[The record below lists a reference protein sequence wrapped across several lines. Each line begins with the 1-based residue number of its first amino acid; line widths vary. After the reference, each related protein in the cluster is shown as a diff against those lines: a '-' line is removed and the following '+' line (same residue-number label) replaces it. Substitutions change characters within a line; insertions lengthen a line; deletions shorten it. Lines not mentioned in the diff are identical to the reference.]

1 MKSPRPLPSIRPRAG
16 ATGSA
21 LFMKTSM
28 ALLVHGALAAT
39 AALTLPVPAFA
50 QSQAAERK
58 PFNVTAGP
66 LEDVLNR
73 FSRQAGITLS
83 FAPALVQG
91 RLAPALQGNYSV
103 QQGLDALLTDS
114 GLRAVRAENGSY
126 ALQQIAGAALN
137 PGEPGKA
144 LPNITVSGQA
154 DGETAFS
161 PVKGYLGK
169 RSASATKTDTP
180 LIEIPQSISVVTRDE
195 MDARAA
201 TSVLEVLRYM
211 PGANSE
217 THGVDPRGY
226 EYFNL
231 RGFIN
236 AQTTSNFVN
245 GLRQVPGGFGMFRSE
260 PYGLERIEVLRG
272 TGSVMFGQGDPG
284 GTINRVSKIAGSGSE
299 NEIMIDVGSFHR
311 RQIAGDVNGRLDED
325 GKLQARFVGLLLDG
339 ETQFDYGDGRK
350 GNNDRVYL
358 APSLTWRPSS
368 ATSFTLLGEYTNDRS
383 GSGRW
388 TAVRPDGSL
397 THTMIGDPDY
407 DKQTNE
413 QWSVGYLFEHKL
425 DDTWTLRQNF
435 RQANLKSVY
444 ASLNP
449 GVLTGNILTRG
460 TTVYNSQVDNTL
472 LDNQVQAKFKWGA
485 TEHTVLAGLDWMR
498 MTDREVRYRGTA
510 PSINIA
516 NPVYGVA
523 IPTAATLFGN
533 LDETLTQTGLYAQ
546 DQIKYNNRL
555 ILTLA
560 GRYDRA
566 KDTTLNYLTN
576 TRVVADDGARSG
588 RIGVT
593 YLITPELAP
602 YASYSTSFL
611 PQAGQDFFG
620 TSFQPS
626 KAKQY
631 EVGVKYQPAD
641 QKSIF
646 TAALFDLTKTNV
658 LTSDPLHLNFNVPA
672 GEVQSRGIELEAKG
686 EIVRGLNIA
695 AAYTYTKVENTKNT
709 TANLQ
714 GKTPILVPRQAAS
727 IWLDYTVQQ
736 GELAGAGIG
745 GGARYTGRNYANA
758 VNTTENPAQTIFDAV
773 VHFSSGRWRYALNV
787 NNLTNK
793 QYTSCL
799 AEPTLTCFW
808 APERTAILSARYRW

>member
-1 MKSPRPLPSIRPRAG
+1 MHPSHFRPRGHRRA
-16 ATGSA
+16 SP
-21 LFMKTSM
+21 LLLNTSL
-28 ALLVHGALAAT
+28 ALLVRGAVLSIAAT
-39 AALTLPVPAFA
+39 AMAPNAALA
-50 QSQAAERK
+50 QSQNPAPDRK
-58 PFNVTAGP
+58 QFDVPAGP
-66 LEDVLNR
+66 LEDALNR

-91 RLAPALQGNYSV
+91 RQAAALQGSYSIA
-103 QQGLDALLTDS
+103 QGFGILLADS
-114 GLRAVRAENGSY
+114 GLRAERAGNGSY
-126 ALQQIAGAALN
+126 SLQTPATGAA
-137 PGEPGKA
+137 GDAGGS
-144 LPNITVSGQA
+144 LPSITVAGSGDQ
-154 DGETAFS
+154 ETPFS
-161 PVKGYLGK
+161 ALKGYVGK

-180 LIEIPQSISVVTRDE
+180 LLEIPQSLSIVTRDE

-236 AQTTSNFVN
+236 AQTTSNFLN

-284 GTINRVSKIAGSGSE
+284 GTINRVSKIAGAGSE
-299 NEIMIDVGSFHR
+299 NELMVDVGSFNR
-311 RQIAGDVNGRLDED
+311 RQVAADVSGKFDED
-325 GKLQARFVGLLLDG
+325 GKLQGRFVGLLLDSD
-339 ETQFDYGDGRK
+339 TQFDYGNGRN

-358 APSLTWRPSS
+358 APSLSWRPS
-368 ATSFTLLGEYTNDRS
+368 ADTSLTLLADYTNDRS

-397 THTMIGDPDY
+397 THTMIGDPDF
-407 DKQTNE
+407 DKQNNE

-425 DDTWTLRQNF
+425 SDTWTLRQNF
-435 RQANLKSVY
+435 RQANLKSTY
-444 ASLNP
+444 AAVNP
-449 GVLTGNILTRG
+449 VSQSGNTLTRNA
-460 TTVYNSQVDNTL
+460 TVYYSQVDNTL
-472 LDNQVQAKFKWGA
+472 LDNQAQARFRWGP
-485 TEHTVLAGLDWMR
+485 TEHTVLLGLDWLR
-498 MTDREVRYRGTA
+498 MSDRELRLRGAA
-510 PSINIA
+510 PSLNIS
-516 NPVYGVA
+516 NPVYGGIA
-523 IPTAATLFGN
+523 APTVSFGN

-555 ILTLA
+555 ILTLS

-566 KDTTLNYLTN
+566 KDTTRNYLTN
-576 TRVVADDGARSG
+576 TRVVADDSALSG
-588 RIGVT
+588 RIGLT
-593 YLITPELAP
+593 YMITPELAP
-602 YASYSTSFL
+602 YVSYSNSFL
-611 PQAGQDFFG
+611 PQAGSDFNG
-620 TSFQPS
+620 TPFEPS

-631 EVGVKYQPAD
+631 ELGVKYQPAD

-646 TAALFDLTKTNV
+646 TAAIYDLTKTNV
-658 LTSDPLHLNFNVPA
+658 LTSDPLHTNFSITA

-695 AAYTYTKVENTKNT
+695 AAYTYTKVENTKNN
-709 TANLQ
+709 TANVQ
-714 GKTPILVPRQAAS
+714 GKAPILVPRPAAS

-736 GELAGAGIG
+736 GALTGVGIG
-745 GGARYTGRNYANA
+745 GGARYTGRNYANTT
-758 VNTTENPAQTIFDAV
+758 NTVENAASTVFDAV
-773 VHFSSGRWRYALNV
+773 LHFSSGHWRYALNV
-787 NNLTNK
+787 SNITNK